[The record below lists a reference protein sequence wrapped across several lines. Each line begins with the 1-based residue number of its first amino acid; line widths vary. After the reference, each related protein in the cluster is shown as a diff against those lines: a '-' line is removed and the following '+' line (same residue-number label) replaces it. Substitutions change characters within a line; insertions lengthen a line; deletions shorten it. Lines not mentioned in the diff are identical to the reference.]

1 MKEEQAP
8 IIEKRSLAEQV
19 YNYLCDSIIGG
30 RFSYGETLSTKELA
44 KELNV
49 SMMPIREALKRLE
62 FEGLVEIK
70 PRSMCVL
77 KTPTKQTILS
87 AIAVREL
94 LEVYS
99 VKTVYQSI
107 KPQRLG
113 LLKEIIKAMEAALA
127 QSPPDF
133 RTYIRY
139 DWHYHSELCSLC
151 DNEFIIRSYKELNL
165 HLNMSYMYDIGIK
178 PNYTQTFQDHI
189 DLIEALERNDYR
201 AVEIIEKHLQIS
213 KKNILSGS
221 FFHEDESH

>member
-1 MKEEQAP
+1 MSQEQTSV
-8 IIEKRSLAEQV
+8 IEKRSLAEQV

-30 RFSYGETLSTKELA
+30 RFSYGETLSTKDLA
-44 KELNV
+44 QELNV

-62 FEGLVEIK
+62 YEGLVEIK

-99 VKTVYQSI
+99 VRTIYTSI
-107 KPQRLG
+107 DPRRLD
-113 LLKEIIKAMEAALA
+113 LLKELTKAMKAALA
-127 QSPPDF
+127 ENPPDF
-133 RTYIRY
+133 RTYIRF
-139 DWHYHSELCSLC
+139 DWNFHSELCNLS
-151 DNEFIIRSYKELNL
+151 DNEFVIRSYKELNL

-178 PNYTQTFQDHI
+178 PNYAQTFQDHI
-189 DLIEALERNDYR
+189 DLVEALERHDPL
-201 AVEIIEKHLQIS
+201 AVSIIEKHLQIS

-221 FFHEDESH
+221 FFDQSIK